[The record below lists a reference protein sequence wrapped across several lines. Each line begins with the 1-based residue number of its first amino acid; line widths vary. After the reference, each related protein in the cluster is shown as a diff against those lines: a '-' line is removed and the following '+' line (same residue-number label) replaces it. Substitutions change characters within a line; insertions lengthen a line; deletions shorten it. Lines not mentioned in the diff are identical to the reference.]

1 MSDHISN
8 TPTSSVHMRTFKN
21 VALAFGLLLT
31 ATLPQVAEAQTTK
44 PNRVVS
50 INPFLPLAG
59 YFQGEFEQRVKDNL
73 AVAFSVSS
81 IELDD
86 RYTNADV
93 KLRLYPQ
100 ERGLQGFAVAAGLGY
115 GRIRNDNVDFTC
127 PTIPGVVCEPSRASV
142 SGATFS
148 VEMHYQWLLGKS
160 SNTALTMGGGAKRY
174 YVDEQNGQF
183 DTFQRFVPT
192 LRLTVG
198 YAFK

>member
-1 MSDHISN
+1 MHLRPRSL
-8 TPTSSVHMRTFKN
+8 TTLTM
-21 VALAFGLLLT
+21 ALSLA
-31 ATLPQVAEAQTTK
+31 AALPHAAQAQAK
-44 PNRVVS
+44 QPNRVVA

-59 YFQGEFEQRVKDNL
+59 YFQGEFEQRAKDNL

-81 IELDD
+81 IELVD
-86 RYTNADV
+86 RYTNADI

-115 GRIRNDNVDFTC
+115 GRIKNDVDFTC
-127 PTIPGVVCEPSRASV
+127 PAIPGVVCDPPRAST

-160 SNTALTMGGGAKRY
+160 SHTALTLGGGAKRY
-174 YVDEQNGQF
+174 YVDEKNGPF

-192 LRLTVG
+192 LRLTIG